1 MLCQIRS
8 CRASTIAATR
18 ASPAYG
24 CPLPLTV
31 ICVLNNLPR
40 FRTQCHEPS
49 KDLGLHGR
57 EVRPQDEKRIWSAHG
72 FPTASSR
79 LPHGFLTAS
88 SRLPHGFPTASSR
101 LPHGLLTASS
111 QLPHGFLLPHGFP
124 TASSSQ
130 HYRCV
135 TTTSQWYTTM
145 YASLCTTEYTT
156 MYTSLCTAK

>member
-79 LPHGFLTAS
+79 P
-88 SRLPHGFPTASSR
+88 PHGFPMASSS
-101 LPHGLLTASS
+101 LTASPR
-111 QLPHGFLLPHGFP
+111 PHHRSIIA
-124 TASSSQ
+124 ASPQ
-130 HYRCV
+130 HLSGTQRCMHRCV
-135 TTTSQWYTTM
+135 PLSTQRCIHRCV
-145 YASLCTTEYTT
+145 LLNEYTT
-156 MYTSLCTAK
+156 MHACVYQHM